1 MVIKLSINVGI
12 IGAGPAGMAAA
23 LYLKRSGL
31 NPVLLEKSAPG
42 GQMVNTFN
50 VENYLG
56 FNEISG
62 ADLSLKM
69 YDQMQHQNIEYKTFD
84 VKEIKREKNGFL
96 LVNGENELF
105 FDKIIIASGKRKRTL
120 NLDNINLRGI
130 SYCAVCDGAFY
141 KNKVVA
147 VIGGGDSALTE
158 ALYLSN
164 ICSKVYLIVRNEIR
178 AKKDLNDR
186 LDKASNIEVIKR
198 KEIVCLKGNKNLEK
212 VVLNDKT
219 ELEVDGLFISIGGIP
234 NNNFIGDLNI
244 DLKEGYII
252 TNDFMETS
260 EKGIYAIGDI
270 RYKEYYQISTAI
282 NDGVVAALSISGG

>member
-1 MVIKLSINVGI
+1 MRKLSIKVGI

-31 NPVLLEKSAPG
+31 TPVLLEKSVPG
-42 GQMVNTFN
+42 GQVVNTFA

-56 FNEISG
+56 FNKISG

-69 YDQMQHQNIEYKTFD
+69 FEQINFQGIEYRNFD
-84 VKEIKREKNGFL
+84 VKEIKKKDNKFLIINGDK
-96 LVNGENELF
+96 ELS
-105 FDKIIIASGKRKRTL
+105 FDKIIIASGKRRRKL
-120 NLDNINLRGI
+120 NLNNIDKLKGI

-141 KNKVVA
+141 KNKTVV

-178 AKKDLNDR
+178 AKKELNDR
-186 LDKASNIEVIKR
+186 ILETKNVEILKE
-198 KEIVCLKGNKNLEK
+198 KEIVSLKGDSFLEE
-212 VVLNDKT
+212 VILNDGKSLKA
-219 ELEVDGLFISIGGIP
+219 EGLFISIGGIP
-234 NNNFIGDLNI
+234 NNDFLGTLNI
-244 DLKEGYII
+244 DLKEGYIE
-252 TNDFMETS
+252 TDEKMETS

-270 RYKEYYQISTAI
+270 RKKEYYQIATAI
-282 NDGVVAALSISGG
+282 NDGVVAALTITEE